1 MCEKCAAFDDRLV
14 RMKALSAR
22 ETDEF
27 VLQGLEL
34 LIKQYALQKHQIHA
48 ERAVR
53 RI

>member
-14 RMKALSAR
+14 RMKALSVH

-27 VLQGLEL
+27 VLEGLEL
-34 LIKQYALQKHQIHA
+34 LIKQYALQKHRIHDD
-48 ERAVR
+48 RTVR